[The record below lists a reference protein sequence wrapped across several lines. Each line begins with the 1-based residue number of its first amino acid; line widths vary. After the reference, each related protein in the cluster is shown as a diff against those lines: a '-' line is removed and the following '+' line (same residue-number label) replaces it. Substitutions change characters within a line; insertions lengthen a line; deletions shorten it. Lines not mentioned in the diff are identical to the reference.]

1 MEQNIQQFFTRVND
15 LRSETS
21 FLQEI
26 KKRRQVYDGLF
37 TDEIIAYLLID
48 ELGRNADAYVKIKD
62 LHPGIECS
70 IKAMITS
77 IGEVKTFQRKKGST
91 GRLIK
96 LIVTDETGSTPLIL
110 WNDDVSLVENN
121 TLALQTMVTIINAYT
136 KKGYNGIE
144 INIGKWSSIEYEQ
157 KKSKN
162 IDPCLQQSPE
172 KHNIKGVLTNMQP
185 TNVFFKDDGT
195 EGFITKIRIQTD
207 DGIKQL
213 ILWDKQV
220 KRIQQYTIGDYIC
233 INQVDYRYVNGEKE
247 IHVNGKATI
256 TSS

>member
-1 MEQNIQQFFTRVND
+1 MEQNIQQFFTRVKD
-15 LRSETS
+15 LQSEAS

-26 KKRRQVYDGLF
+26 KKRKKAYDDLF
-37 TDEIIAYLLID
+37 TDEIIAYLLVD
-48 ELGRNADAYVKIKD
+48 ELGRNTDAYVKIKD

-70 IKAMITS
+70 IKGMITS
-77 IGEVKTFQRKKGST
+77 IDTVKTFQRKKGFK
-91 GRLIK
+91 GRLVK

-110 WNDDVSLVENN
+110 WNDDVSLIENN
-121 TLALQTMVTIINAYT
+121 TLGLQTMITVINGYT

-144 INIGKWSSIEYEQ
+144 INVGKWSSIEYEQ
-157 KKSKN
+157 KDQN
-162 IDPCLQQSPE
+162 DIDPCLQQSPE
-172 KHNIKGVLTNMQP
+172 DYNIKGILTKVQP

-195 EGFITKIRIQTD
+195 EGFITKIMIQTES
-207 DGIKQL
+207 GEKQL

-220 KRIQQYTIGDYIC
+220 KTIQQYTVGDFIC
-233 INQVDYRYVNGEKE
+233 INHVDYRYVNGEKE